1 MKSDVVMALIGGA
14 MIGLAASLLLLLRGR
29 VAGISGVVG
38 QLVGQGTTDRG
49 WRLSFLVGL
58 FLGGTVIVSLSPS
71 MIDAP
76 NGRSLTQ
83 LIAAGLLVGY
93 GTRLG
98 NGCTSGHGVCGLSRR
113 SGRSLAAT
121 AVFML
126 TGFVTATLIGLT
138 LGTRA

>member
-1 MKSDVVMALIGGA
+1 MKSDFVMALIGGA